1 MKSTISTTFAA
12 SALALLS
19 ACGGSGDGGTAQPVG
34 PAGLSIT
41 SGNQAAVSRAT
52 VTGGLAVSSVE
63 TATSAGGATVQ
74 PTSIGA
80 RGHALAALARR
91 VLGAGLTPRATI
103 QSAST
108 HPLAIVSDTQACAA
122 GGSLTATFNDVDGNQ
137 QISAGDILSIQ
148 FNDCRDSATSL
159 YNGKAVITISTVP
172 SAEQITANAD
182 FQNVSAVEGGLTS
195 TVDGTLSIAETESV
209 TESDI
214 TLTVGAGGLTETMA
228 SAGYNDVV
236 TLEAGLRITVD
247 DVFATNRSTMTFDG
261 VLDAQSVG
269 GGVTLTTKSPIVLL
283 DSDTYPSAG
292 AIQAKGAHGTLLV
305 TVLGTTSVQMQL
317 DADDDGTYEST
328 TTTSWTSLIPQ

>member
-19 ACGGSGDGGTAQPVG
+19 ACGGSGDGSTAQPVG
-34 PAGLSIT
+34 PSGLSIT
-41 SGNQAAVSRAT
+41 SSNQAAVSRAT

-63 TATSAGGATVQ
+63 TATNAGGATVQ

-91 VLGAGLTPRATI
+91 ALGAGLKPRATI
-103 QSAST
+103 QSASA
-108 HPLAIVSDTQACAA
+108 HPSAVGSDTEACAVS
-122 GGSLTATFNDVDGNQ
+122 GSLTATFNDVDGNQ
-137 QISAGDILSIQ
+137 QVSAGDILSIQ

-159 YNGKAVITISTVP
+159 YNGKAVITIATVP

-195 TVDGTLSIAETESV
+195 TVDGTLSIAEADSV

-247 DVFATNRSTMTFDG
+247 DVFAANRTTMTFDG

-305 TVLGTTSVQMQL
+305 TVLGTTSVQLQL
-317 DADDDGTYEST
+317 DADDDGNYEST
-328 TTTSWTSLIPQ
+328 TTTAWTSLIPQ

>member
-34 PAGLSIT
+34 PSGLSIT
-41 SGNQAAVSRAT
+41 SSNQAAVSRAT
-52 VTGGLAVSSVE
+52 ITGGLAVSSVE

-74 PTSIGA
+74 PTSVGV

-91 VLGAGLTPRATI
+91 ALGAGLKPRATI

-108 HPLAIVSDTQACAA
+108 HPSAVGSDTEACAA

-159 YNGKAVITISTVP
+159 YNGKAVVTISTAP

-195 TVDGTLSIAETESV
+195 TVDGALSIAETDSV

-236 TLEAGLRITVD
+236 TLAAGLRITVQ
-247 DVFATNRSTMTFDG
+247 DVFAANRSTMTFDG

-305 TVLGTTSVQMQL
+305 TVLGTTSVQLQL

-328 TTTSWTSLIPQ
+328 TTTAWTSLIPQ